1 MSIVLDASAL
11 LALLHNEPGGEVVA
25 AALEDAMISTV
36 NWSEVLQ
43 KAKQREVDTDGM
55 AQDFMAIGLQFEAFT
70 ADHAILTVDLWS
82 STRQHGL
89 SFADRACIALALNQ
103 NKPIMTADRA
113 WKKLNLKTPLQVIR

>member
-11 LALLHNEPGGEVVA
+11 LALLHNEPGSSAVA
-25 AALEDAMISTV
+25 AVIGDAMISTV

-55 AQDFMAIGLQFEAFT
+55 AQDFMAIGLQLEAFT
-70 ADHAILTVDLWS
+70 ADHATLTAGLWFA
-82 STRQHGL
+82 TRQHGL
-89 SFADRACIALALNQ
+89 SFADRACIALALHQ

-113 WKKLNLKTPLQVIR
+113 WKKLNLKTPLRVIR